1 MACRDTCQILLQKLK
16 EGQEDLR
23 NSLIELQPH
32 EEVRTVVQIVSG
44 VNDYRVGQVVD
55 PAGLR

>member
-1 MACRDTCQILLQKLK
+1 MARRDTCQILLQKLK

-32 EEVRTVVQIVSG
+32 EEVRTVVQTASG
-44 VNDYRVGQVVD
+44 VNNHSIV
-55 PAGLR
+55 